1 MNKWIKNLLF
11 ILIII
16 SIYNLFEGC
25 SINSNETKEIKIGIT
40 LYKQEDPFIS
50 FVAEA
55 IEECAKEKEIKGN
68 YKITVNIVDAK
79 GNLTTQNNQVDK
91 FISQDYDV
99 ICVNIVDR
107 TAASTIINKAKDAD
121 IPLIFFNREPVEE
134 DMQLWNKVYYVG
146 ADAEESGR
154 LQGEIFVDEY
164 KNNKSFI
171 DKNGDGKIQYVML
184 EGEPE
189 HQDSL
194 IRTDCC
200 IKTIVNND
208 IEVEKLADDTANW
221 QNAQAYEK
229 MTQWINEFG
238 NNIEVVFSNNDDMA
252 LGAIHAL
259 ENAYIDIKNRP
270 IVIGIDGIPDALY
283 QIKDG
288 NMTGTV
294 YNDYKSQGKA
304 ILDIAYSLAMFGNI
318 DYLTNITNENYVKTS
333 YKKIT
338 KENVDDYI
346 KKLK

>member
-25 SINSNETKEIKIGIT
+25 
-40 LYKQEDPFIS
+40 YKQEDPFIS

-107 TAASTIINKAKDAD
+107 TAASTIINKAKGAD

-304 ILDIAYSLAMFGNI
+304 ILDIAYSLAMFGNT

>member
-1 MNKWIKNLLF
+1 M
-11 ILIII
+11 
-16 SIYNLFEGC
+16 
-25 SINSNETKEIKIGIT
+25 
-40 LYKQEDPFIS
+40 
-50 FVAEA
+50 
-55 IEECAKEKEIKGN
+55 
-68 YKITVNIVDAK
+68 DAK

-259 ENAYIDIKNRP
+259 ENANIDIKNRP